1 MKMKVK
7 AIVWDLD
14 GTLINFKIDSLNAR
28 RAVVKLLKE
37 KGVSREFFR
46 TQRSTFE
53 IINKSQEILK
63 EIGLSQDEIEEM
75 IAKVNNAVVEIEEK
89 AALEASLITGIEKV
103 LEFIEE
109 IGIKQAIFT
118 FNTFRNAKLSLEKAD
133 ILHYFE
139 TIAGRDNVAHLKPHP
154 DHLNYICETLKVK
167 PDEIIVIGDSS
178 KDIEA
183 ALNVGAKSIGIKTP
197 ISRVFQDELFEK
209 ANSIIP
215 LDGIPLKLIE
225 ELQKVL

>member
-1 MKMKVK
+1 MKMIVK

-37 KGVSREFFR
+37 RGVSREYFR
-46 TQRSTFE
+46 TQKSTFD
-53 IINKSQEILK
+53 IINNSLEILT
-63 EIGLSQDEIEEM
+63 ELGLKQEEIEKT
-75 IAKVNNAVVEIEEK
+75 IANVNNAVVEIEER
-89 AALEASLITGIEKV
+89 AALDASLITGIEKV
-103 LEFIEE
+103 LEFVEQV
-109 IGIKQAIFT
+109 GIKQAIFT
-118 FNTFRNAKLSLEKAD
+118 FNTFRNAKISLEKAD

-139 TIAGRDNVAHLKPHP
+139 IIAGRDNVAHLKPHP
-154 DHLNYICETLKVK
+154 DHLNYICEVLKVK
-167 PDEIIVIGDSS
+167 PSDIIVIGDSS
-178 KDIEA
+178 KDVEA

-225 ELQKVL
+225 ELQKIL

>member
-1 MKMKVK
+1 MRVKV
-7 AIVWDLD
+7 IVWDLD

-28 RAVVKLLKE
+28 RVVVKLLKE
-37 KGVSREFFR
+37 KGVPTEFFR
-46 TQRSTFE
+46 IQKSTFD
-53 IINKSQEILK
+53 IINNSRGILQEKGLK
-63 EIGLSQDEIEEM
+63 QDEIDEIIIE
-75 IAKVNNAVVEIEEK
+75 ANNAVVKIEEK

-103 LEFIEE
+103 LEFVEQV
-109 IGIKQAIFT
+109 GLKQAIFT
-118 FNTFRNAKLSLEKAD
+118 FNTYRNAKISLEKAR
-133 ILHYFE
+133 ILHFFE
-139 TIAGRDNVAHLKPHP
+139 IIAGRDNVAHLKPHP
-154 DHLNYICETLKVK
+154 DHLNYICEALKVK
-167 PDEIIVIGDSS
+167 PYEILVIGDSS

-225 ELQKVL
+225 ELQKIL

>member
-1 MKMKVK
+1 MKVK

-14 GTLINFKIDSLNAR
+14 GTLINFKIDSLSAR
-28 RAVVKLLKE
+28 RVVIKLLKE

-46 TQRSTFE
+46 TQLSTFDM
-53 IINKSQEILK
+53 INNSRDLLREMGKH
-63 EIGLSQDEIEEM
+63 QDEIRE
-75 IAKVNNAVVEIEEK
+75 IITDVNNAVVEIEEK
-89 AALEASLITGIEKV
+89 AALEASLISGIEEV
-103 LEFIEE
+103 LEFVEQ

-118 FNTFRNAKLSLEKAD
+118 FNTFKNAKLSLEKAG
-133 ILHYFE
+133 IIHYFE
-139 TIAGRDNVAHLKPHP
+139 IIAGRDNVTNLKPHP
-154 DHLNYICETLKVK
+154 NHLNYICEALKIK
-167 PDEIIVIGDSS
+167 PYEIIVIGDSS

-183 ALNVGAKSIGIKTP
+183 ALNIGAKSIGIKTP

-225 ELQKVL
+225 ELQKIL

>member
-1 MKMKVK
+1 MRLK

-37 KGVSREFFR
+37 NGVSKKFFK
-46 TQRSTFE
+46 TQTSTFD
-53 IINKSQEILK
+53 IINNSREILK
-63 EIGLSQDEIEEM
+63 EIGLNQDEIDR
-75 IAKVNNAVVEIEEK
+75 IINDANNAVVEIEER
-89 AALEASLITGIEKV
+89 AALEASLVTGIEKV
-103 LEFIEE
+103 LEFIEQ

-118 FNTFRNAKLSLEKAD
+118 FNTFRNAKISLEKAN
-133 ILHYFE
+133 ILHFFDI
-139 TIAGRDNVAHLKPHP
+139 IAGRDNVAHLKPHP
-154 DHLNYICETLKVK
+154 DLLNYICAILKIK
-167 PDEIIVIGDSS
+167 PYEIIVIGDSS

-209 ANSIIP
+209 ANSIVP

-225 ELQKVL
+225 ELQKIL

>member
-1 MKMKVK
+1 MRVK

-37 KGVSREFFR
+37 KGVSREFFKS
-46 TQRSTFE
+46 QKSTFD
-53 IINKSQEILK
+53 IINNSRELLK
-63 EIGLSQDEIEEM
+63 ELGVNQDEIEEI
-75 IAKVNNAVVEIEEK
+75 IADVNNAVVKIEEK

-103 LEFIEE
+103 LEFIEQ

-118 FNTFRNAKLSLEKAD
+118 FNTFRNAKLSLEKAG

-139 TIAGRDNVAHLKPHP
+139 TIAGRDNVIHLKPHP
-154 DHLNYICETLKVK
+154 DHLIYICKTLKVN
-167 PDEIIVIGDSS
+167 PHEIIVIGDSS

-183 ALNVGAKSIGIKTP
+183 ALNVGAISIGIKTP

-225 ELQKVL
+225 ELQKIL

>member
-1 MKMKVK
+1 MRLK

-28 RAVVKLLKE
+28 RTVVKLLKE
-37 KGVSREFFR
+37 NGVSKKFFK
-46 TQRSTFE
+46 TQTSTFD
-53 IINKSQEILK
+53 IINNSREILK
-63 EIGLSQDEIEEM
+63 EIGLNQDEIDR
-75 IAKVNNAVVEIEEK
+75 IINDANNAVVEIEER
-89 AALEASLITGIEKV
+89 AALEASLVTGIEKV
-103 LEFIEE
+103 LEFIEQ

-118 FNTFRNAKLSLEKAD
+118 FNTFRNAKISLEKAN
-133 ILHYFE
+133 ILHFFDI
-139 TIAGRDNVAHLKPHP
+139 IAGRDNVAHLKPHP
-154 DHLNYICETLKVK
+154 DHLNYICAILKIK
-167 PDEIIVIGDSS
+167 PYEIIVIGDSS

-225 ELQKVL
+225 ELQKIL